1 MLNIKDDQNKDSF
14 FLNKL
19 FVSGDDIINLN
30 DYMKKE
36 IFYFNHKNSI
46 YFKIIN
52 NLITINDEIYILLV
66 LNVISNNIKEMSIIQ
81 IYNYIP
87 TILEYIINNI
97 ILKFKIKGDPD
108 YIISKYKIR
117 CIYYSFMFS
126 NYKNNRLNTK
136 KIFDDKLN
144 SLNIKD
150 NIQRIFTH
158 SMANKETFFRVINKL
173 YNNKYE

>member
-1 MLNIKDDQNKDSF
+1 MLNIKDDQNKDSL

-19 FVSGDDIINLN
+19 FLADDDIINLN

-36 IFYFNHKNSI
+36 LFNFNNKNSI
-46 YFKIIN
+46 YSKIIN
-52 NLITINDEIYILLV
+52 NLIIVNDEIYILLV
-66 LNVISNNIKEMSIIQ
+66 LNVISNNLKEMSIIK

-87 TILEYIINNI
+87 TILENIINNI

-117 CIYYSFMFS
+117 CIYYSFIFS
-126 NYKNNRLNTK
+126 NYKNIRIDNK
-136 KIFDDKLN
+136 KIFNDKLN

-150 NIQRIFTH
+150 IIQRIFTH
-158 SMANKETFFRVINKL
+158 SIANKETFFRVINKL